1 MDREL
6 LRKNFEKRG
15 FSVRFF
21 DTKEEAK
28 QYFVEK
34 FDRRSI
40 GFGGSATLR
49 EMGLFEA
56 LSEKNAVVW
65 HNYNFSNEIKDLA
78 SHAKVYICSANGV
91 AETGQIVNI
100 DGAGNRLAMTLY
112 GPDEL
117 YFVIG
122 RNKVV
127 PDLDAALWRAK
138 NIATPKNCQRFGV
151 KTPCAVKGDKCYNC
165 DSPAK
170 MCRLTLIMD
179 GPSAKAKTELVF
191 IDEDLGF

>member
-1 MDREL
+1 MNREKL
-6 LRKNFEKRG
+6 QSVFERKG
-15 FSVRFF
+15 FSVKFF

-28 QYFVEK
+28 NYFVEK
-34 FDRRSI
+34 FNCRSI

-49 EMGLFEA
+49 EMGLYEA

-78 SHAKVYICSANGV
+78 SHAKVYICSVNGIS
-91 AETGQIVNI
+91 ETGQIVNI

-122 RNKVV
+122 KNKIT
-127 PDLDAALWRAK
+127 PDLESAMWRAK
-138 NIATPKNCQRFGV
+138 NIASPKNAQRFGRT
-151 KTPCAVKGDKCYNC
+151 TPCAIKGDKCYNC
-165 DSPAK
+165 DSPNK
-170 MCRLTLIMD
+170 ICSLTLIMD

-191 IDEDLGF
+191 IDEELGY